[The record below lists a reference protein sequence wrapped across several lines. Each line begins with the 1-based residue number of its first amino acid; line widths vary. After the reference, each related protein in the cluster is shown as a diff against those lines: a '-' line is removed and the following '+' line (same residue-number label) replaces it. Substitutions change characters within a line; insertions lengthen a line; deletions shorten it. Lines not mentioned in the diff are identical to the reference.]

1 MRDLSLEKELT
12 LNRGTYTMKLG
23 MKFSQADAEPL
34 KS

>member
-12 LNRGTYTMKLG
+12 LDRGTYTMKLG